1 LCLQRVAELVLFMLL
16 KFLSS
21 TSGSRNFWFL
31 SNFLNSSSNS
41 TEIADFSSDDELSKK
56 INCCL
61 LFHVYYMR
69 VAKLLL
75 SIVELESKSLSCD
88 MYEALNNV
96 RIMSRASHKN
106 TDKRRVN
113 QINENSKLK
122 SEIYQDTKTICTE
135 EREALNLI
143 KSRLTS
149 RICISVED

>member
-1 LCLQRVAELVLFMLL
+1 
-16 KFLSS
+16 
-21 TSGSRNFWFL
+21 
-31 SNFLNSSSNS
+31 
-41 TEIADFSSDDELSKK
+41 
-56 INCCL
+56 
-61 LFHVYYMR
+61 
-69 VAKLLL
+69 
-75 SIVELESKSLSCD
+75 

-149 RICISVED
+149 RICISVEDWACS